1 MGKLKALS
9 AILAALA
16 LFTLASPSQAQL
28 FGRKDNSNV
37 RVDELEE
44 RMRVLTGHIEQ
55 LSYQVRELQDQIRR
69 MQEDNEYRFQQL
81 EGGGKPGK
89 RSDAG
94 QPEPPAGKLADS
106 VQTLGTLPAGGSGDG
121 EWGASGGYQNNGS
134 NDGSADGSSGGLPGN
149 GPIDLS
155 ALAGGLSA
163 GLDNGGQNNGGQTS
177 NGLPPIGQGDNGTE
191 AAGNTMAGLAP
202 SGDPRADYDR
212 AYSYAVNGQY
222 KAAEE
227 GFRAFIDTYPDDR
240 LAANAQ
246 YWLGESLLAQRNY
259 REAADAFLKTYT
271 DHPGSEKSPDS
282 LLKLGLSLNGLGE
295 NDAACATFSELLNK
309 YPNAAP
315 AVLDQARDEQRR
327 GKCS

>member
-28 FGRKDNSNV
+28 FGRKNDTSNV
-37 RVDELEE
+37 RIDEMEE

-81 EGGGKPGK
+81 EGGGRPGK

-94 QPEPPAGKLADS
+94 QPAPPAGNLADN

-121 EWGASGGYQNNGS
+121 DWGASGGYRNGGS
-134 NDGSADGSSGGLPGN
+134 NAGSSGGLPGN
-149 GPIDLS
+149 GPIDLG
-155 ALAGGLSA
+155 ALAGGLS
-163 GLDNGGQNNGGQTS
+163 GGQGNGGQPNGA
-177 NGLPPIGQGDNGTE
+177 LPPTASGDNGTE
-191 AAGNTMAGLAP
+191 AAGNLMAGLAP
-202 SGDPRADYDR
+202 SGNPRADYDR
-212 AYSYAVNGQY
+212 AYSYAVNGEY

-227 GFRAFIDTYPDDR
+227 GFRAFVETYPDNR

-282 LLKLGLSLNGLGE
+282 LLKLGLALNGLGE
-295 NDAACATFSELLNK
+295 NGAACATFSELLNK

-327 GKCS
+327 GQCS